1 MLNGFKEIIG
11 RLLKI
16 LMCFHRNFLA
26 NDQNKC
32 NTCVSD
38 CGSSATGLS
47 QFVVSDNINCQL
59 SSNCTTLTCCM
70 EDTVTRSYIQV
81 QGSMDPCQFNLRLKI
96 EKMTRDISLLN
107 YTWGLFDF
115 FILNNAWLESIDFIE
130 KAYFQFLHHFLTGE
144 LEKVDLYGVYVI
156 R

>member
-1 MLNGFKEIIG
+1 MNGFNEIVKKFEVLSLKFLSNSFERVG
-11 RLLKI
+11 GQGCRL
-16 LMCFHRNFLA
+16 FFL

-70 EDTVTRSYIQV
+70 EDTVTRSHIQV
-81 QGSMDPCQFNLRLKI
+81 QASMDPCQFNLRLKI
-96 EKMTRDISLLN
+96 EKLTRDISLLN

-115 FILNNAWLESIDFIE
+115 FILINA
-130 KAYFQFLHHFLTGE
+130 
-144 LEKVDLYGVYVI
+144 
-156 R
+156 

>member
-1 MLNGFKEIIG
+1 
-11 RLLKI
+11 
-16 LMCFHRNFLA
+16 
-26 NDQNKC
+26 
-32 NTCVSD
+32 
-38 CGSSATGLS
+38 
-47 QFVVSDNINCQL
+47 
-59 SSNCTTLTCCM
+59 
-70 EDTVTRSYIQV
+70 
-81 QGSMDPCQFNLRLKI
+81 MDPCQFNLRLKI

-115 FILNNAWLESIDFIE
+115 FILNNPWLESIDFIE